1 MMTVEKTE
9 ATSSED
15 LTLQPKLPQGWK
27 LNRKIRLA
35 LTAIGIVSLIGGG
48 AIASFFSNTPFLKRQ
63 LSDAEAAIFRQD
75 RSFAKNN
82 LQVPVISKPVNILLL
97 GIKTNLSDIKNNDGR
112 ERKKAGY
119 DAEINS
125 LDGLSDTMMLLRF
138 DPKSKKVVVL
148 GIPRDTKVQVNG
160 KSEKINAID
169 HESGVAEA
177 AKVVS
182 NTLNGVPIDRYVR
195 LNNFGLE
202 KLIDSLHG
210 VTVSIPKDIKYQD
223 DSQHFYVNL
232 KAGKQH
238 LDGKNLLNFLRFR
251 HDPNGDIGRIQR
263 QQMVI
268 RSMLEQWVRPTTI
281 ASIPQL
287 MSIVKDHADTNLTV
301 EETIAISS
309 FMLDRSKDKDQ
320 IQMLMMP
327 GNSNGNG
334 RHSVS
339 YWLPNPV
346 EIKNMMA
353 KYFDIGV
360 VQTSASNIKN
370 IHIKIQDTSYYPD
383 ATNRLITKLKKAGY
397 QNVHLDRDPK
407 VFKENLDITEII
419 AQQGELAASKKV
431 ANTIGIGK
439 VEISTAG
446 DLYSEVTIKVGQN
459 LAKLQQQISR

>member
-1 MMTVEKTE
+1 MMTVENTE
-9 ATSSED
+9 VTSPQEPI
-15 LTLQPKLPQGWK
+15 LQPKSPRR
-27 LNRKIRLA
+27 RKTARKVWFT
-35 LTAIGIVSLIGGG
+35 LTILSIISLIGGG
-48 AIASFFSNTPFLKRQ
+48 AIASLFSTTPFLKRQ
-63 LSDAEAAIFRQD
+63 LSDVEAAVFRQD
-75 RSFAKNN
+75 GSFAKSN

-112 ERKKAGY
+112 ERKKIGY
-119 DAEINS
+119 DAEVNS

-138 DPKSKKVVVL
+138 DPQTKKVVVF

-169 HESGVAEA
+169 HESGIAEA

-182 NTLNGVPIDRYVR
+182 NTLNGVQIDRYVR

-202 KLIDSLHG
+202 KLIDALDG
-210 VTVSIPKDIKYQD
+210 VTVNIPKDIKYQD

-238 LDGKNLLNFLRFR
+238 LDGLNLLNFLRFR

-268 RSMLEQWVRPTTI
+268 RSMLDQWVKPTTM
-281 ASIPQL
+281 ARVPQL
-287 MSIVKDHADTNLTV
+287 MSIVKDHVDTNLTV
-301 EETIAISS
+301 EETIAIGG
-309 FMLDRSKDKDQ
+309 FMLDRHKDKNQ

-327 GNSNGNG
+327 GSYNGDG

-346 EIKNMMA
+346 GIKNIMA
-353 KYFDIGV
+353 KYFSIGLV
-360 VQTSASNIKN
+360 EDTPIKTEN

-397 QNVHLDRDPK
+397 KNIHLDKDPK
-407 VFKENLDITEII
+407 VFKENLDTTQVD
-419 AQQGELAASKKV
+419 AP
-431 ANTIGIGK
+431 
-439 VEISTAG
+439 
-446 DLYSEVTIKVGQN
+446 
-459 LAKLQQQISR
+459 

>member
-1 MMTVEKTE
+1 MMTVENTE
-9 ATSSED
+9 VTSPQEPI
-15 LTLQPKLPQGWK
+15 LQPKSPRR
-27 LNRKIRLA
+27 RKTARKVWFT
-35 LTAIGIVSLIGGG
+35 LTILSIISLIGGG
-48 AIASFFSNTPFLKRQ
+48 AIASLFSTTPFLKRQ
-63 LSDAEAAIFRQD
+63 LSDVEAAVFRQD
-75 RSFAKNN
+75 GSFAKSN

-112 ERKKAGY
+112 ERKKIGY
-119 DAEINS
+119 DAEVNS

-138 DPKSKKVVVL
+138 DPQTKKVVVF

-169 HESGVAEA
+169 HESGIAEA

-182 NTLNGVPIDRYVR
+182 NTLNGVQIDRYVR

-202 KLIDSLHG
+202 NLIDALDG
-210 VTVSIPKDIKYQD
+210 VTVNIPKDIKYQD

-238 LDGKNLLNFLRFR
+238 LDGLNLLNFLRFR

-268 RSMLEQWVRPTTI
+268 RSMLDQWVKPTTM
-281 ASIPQL
+281 ARVPQL
-287 MSIVKDHADTNLTV
+287 MSIVKDHVDTNLTV
-301 EETIAISS
+301 EETIAIGG
-309 FMLDRSKDKDQ
+309 FMLDRHKDKNQ

-327 GNSNGNG
+327 GSYNGDG

-346 EIKNMMA
+346 GIKNIMA
-353 KYFDIGV
+353 KYFSIGLV
-360 VQTSASNIKN
+360 EDTPIKTEN

-397 QNVHLDRDPK
+397 KNIHLDKDPK
-407 VFKENLDITEII
+407 VFKENLDTTQVD
-419 AQQGELAASKKV
+419 AP
-431 ANTIGIGK
+431 
-439 VEISTAG
+439 
-446 DLYSEVTIKVGQN
+446 
-459 LAKLQQQISR
+459 

>member
-1 MMTVEKTE
+1 MMIMKNIEPK
-9 ATSSED
+9 SSEEPIV
-15 LTLQPKLPQGWK
+15 QSKLPQP
-27 LNRKIRLA
+27 RKPTKKIWLA

-48 AIASFFSNTPFLKRQ
+48 AIASLFSTTPFLKRK
-63 LSDAEAAIFRQD
+63 LSEVEAAVFRQD
-75 RSFAKNN
+75 LSFAKNN

-112 ERKKAGY
+112 ERKKIGY
-119 DAEINS
+119 DAEVNS

-138 DPKSKKVVVL
+138 DPQSKKVVVF

-182 NTLNGVPIDRYVR
+182 NTLNGVQIDRYVR

-202 KLIDSLHG
+202 KLIDSLDG

-238 LDGKNLLNFLRFR
+238 LDGKTLLNFLRFR

-268 RSMLEQWVRPTTI
+268 RSMLEQWVKPTTI
-281 ASIPQL
+281 AKIPQL
-287 MSIVKDHADTNLTV
+287 MSIVKDHVDTNLTV
-301 EETIAISS
+301 EETIAIGG
-309 FMLDRSKDKDQ
+309 FMLDRHKDKNQ

-327 GNSNGNG
+327 GSYNGDG
-334 RHSVS
+334 KHSVS

-346 EIKNMMA
+346 GIKNMMA
-353 KYFDIGV
+353 KYFNLGLVEDTLTNV
-360 VQTSASNIKN
+360 EN

-397 QNVHLDRDPK
+397 RNVHLDRDPK
-407 VFKENLDITEII
+407 VFKENLDTTQVI
-419 AQQGELAASKKV
+419 AQQGELAASRKV
-431 ANTIGIGK
+431 ANTIGMGK
-439 VEISTAG
+439 VEISTGG
-446 DLYSEVTIKVGQN
+446 DLYSEVTIKVGKD
-459 LAKLQQQISR
+459 LGKLQQQKYQ

>member
-1 MMTVEKTE
+1 MMTVENTE
-9 ATSSED
+9 VTSPQEPI
-15 LTLQPKLPQGWK
+15 LQPKSPRR
-27 LNRKIRLA
+27 RKTARKVWFT
-35 LTAIGIVSLIGGG
+35 LTILSIISLIGGG
-48 AIASFFSNTPFLKRQ
+48 AIASLFSTTPFLKRQ
-63 LSDAEAAIFRQD
+63 LSDVEAAVFRQD
-75 RSFAKNN
+75 GSFAKSN

-112 ERKKAGY
+112 ERKKIGY
-119 DAEINS
+119 DAEVNS

-138 DPKSKKVVVL
+138 DPQTKKVVVF

-169 HESGVAEA
+169 HESGIAEA

-182 NTLNGVPIDRYVR
+182 NTLNGVQIDRYVR

-202 KLIDSLHG
+202 KLIDALDG
-210 VTVSIPKDIKYQD
+210 VTVNIPKDIKYQD

-238 LDGKNLLNFLRFR
+238 LDGLNLLNFLRFR
-251 HDPNGDIGRIQR
+251 HDPNGDVGRIQR

-268 RSMLEQWVRPTTI
+268 RSMLDQWFKPTTM
-281 ASIPQL
+281 ARVPQL
-287 MSIVKDHADTNLTV
+287 MSIVKDHVDTNLTV
-301 EETIAISS
+301 EETIAIGG
-309 FMLDRSKDKDQ
+309 FMLDRHKDKNQ

-327 GNSNGNG
+327 GSYNGDG

-346 EIKNMMA
+346 GIKNIMA
-353 KYFDIGV
+353 KYFSIGLV
-360 VQTSASNIKN
+360 EDTPIKTEN

-397 QNVHLDRDPK
+397 KNIHLDKDPK
-407 VFKENLDITEII
+407 VFKENLDTTQVD
-419 AQQGELAASKKV
+419 AP
-431 ANTIGIGK
+431 
-439 VEISTAG
+439 
-446 DLYSEVTIKVGQN
+446 
-459 LAKLQQQISR
+459 